1 MFGQEAA
8 LRAGCLKRV
17 REGVWL
23 GTRKVDAKRQ
33 EALFRRMEG
42 GCDFRGGAVS
52 SGDKSRVWLCHRVA
66 EGVRAT
72 CQNFKKK
79 RGCLRMPGLNSI

>member
-23 GTRKVDAKRQ
+23 GMAQGGCEEVP
-33 EALFRRMEG
+33 FRRMEG